1 MNEASGNFEWNK
13 AYRDLITEIEICE
26 IRQSELQGE
35 LRVLNRRIYGGK
47 PRSKLVA
54 SYLGM
59 PGGGGNQ
66 RPTEET
72 WEVYQAVTEALEDIA
87 DILSLKKEAKQ
98 RMEAKMSQ
106 FDTLEY
112 RVAYLRDIERLPI
125 AAIAMRLGYSYDW
138 IAKISSKIK
147 RVRKTA

>member
-1 MNEASGNFEWNK
+1 MDASGNFEWNK
-13 AYRDLITEIEICE
+13 AYTDICKEIEILM
-26 IRQSELQGE
+26 IRQDELQGE

-59 PGGGGNQ
+59 PGGGSNQ

-87 DILSLKKEAKQ
+87 DILDLKKEAKR
-98 RMEAKMSQ
+98 RMEAQMSQ

-112 RVAYLRDIERLPI
+112 KVAYLRDVERLPI
-125 AAIAMRLGYSYDW
+125 AAIATRLDYSYDW

-147 RVRKTA
+147 RVRKSA